1 MSNYRSLGVVLSGLL
16 LFSACAKP
24 IDGDA
29 LSGKVRVDGSS
40 TVFPISEAVGED
52 YSAREPGVRVTIA
65 TSGTGGG
72 FKKFCLGET
81 DINDASRSIK
91 DSEAESCAKNKVG
104 YIEIPVAYDGL
115 SVVVNSKNDFCDD
128 ITVAELKKL
137 WDAGSVVKLWSE
149 VRDGWPASPIKLYG
163 PGTDSGTFDYFTEAI
178 NGKSQ
183 RCRSDFT
190 ASEDDNVLVRGISG
204 DINALGFFGYAYYV
218 ENKDKLKVVPVK
230 LDANSP
236 AIAPSAKTINNGTYR
251 PLSRPIFIYVSAK
264 AAERPEVDSFVRFYI
279 ENAGPLGA
287 EVGYVALPDAIYALA
302 MSRFA
307 NRQTGSMFDGGKK
320 GGLAALMSS
329 TNN

>member
-1 MSNYRSLGVVLSGLL
+1 
-16 LFSACAKP
+16 
-24 IDGDA
+24 
-29 LSGKVRVDGSS
+29 
-40 TVFPISEAVGED
+40 
-52 YSAREPGVRVTIA
+52 
-65 TSGTGGG
+65 
-72 FKKFCLGET
+72 
-81 DINDASRSIK
+81 
-91 DSEAESCAKNKVG
+91 
-104 YIEIPVAYDGL
+104 
-115 SVVVNSKNDFCDD
+115 VVNSKNDFCDD